1 MYCYYYRPST
11 GGRAYRLAATYVS
24 TLRAATYVS
33 LAPGSHVRVARSVLI
48 YLICIVV
55 ITDLVLEVESLQ
67 AGSHVRVAR
76 SVLTEQEEEDNKD
89 VQLVKTVQTSEENTD
104 NKNLFETG
112 NL

>member
-1 MYCYYYRPST
+1 M
-11 GGRAYRLAATYVS
+11 
-24 TLRAATYVS
+24 S
-33 LAPGSHVRVARSVLI
+33 LAPGSHARVARSVLI
-48 YLICIVV
+48 YLIAIVV